1 MDRLFEGITQE
12 SRDAMLNCFKPE
24 TRHFRRGETVMV
36 YAPTLEY
43 LCVLLAGRAHLY
55 CMDSEGDYALLEQYG
70 PNDIFGEIFAMPY
83 GDLCY
88 VVEADSDCTVLF
100 IRFSC
105 IYGRCSNACEH
116 HTRLTRNLFEMSAMK
131 AQSLAVRI
139 NLISKRSLRRK
150 LSAYFDY
157 LRDLSG
163 GDSFEID
170 QSLSHLASYLCA
182 DRASMMRELRNMS
195 DEGLIL
201 RSGRQI
207 TILDF
212 KTKKEE

>member
-12 SRDAMLNCFKPE
+12 SREAMLSCFKPE
-24 TRHFRRGETVMV
+24 TRRFRRGETIMV
-36 YAPTLEY
+36 YAPALEH
-43 LCVLLAGRAHLY
+43 LCVLVSGKAHLY

-70 PNDIFGEIFAMPY
+70 PNDIFGEAFAMPY
-83 GDLCY
+83 GDLGY

-139 NLISKRSLRRK
+139 NMISKRSLRRK
-150 LSAYFDY
+150 LSAYFQY
-157 LRDLSG
+157 LRDINGS
-163 GDSFEID
+163 DSFELE
-170 QSLSHLASYLCA
+170 QSLSHLAGYLCA
-182 DRASMMRELRNMS
+182 DRASMMRELKNMS
-195 DEGLIL
+195 DESLIR
-201 RSGRQI
+201 RSGRQV
-207 TILDF
+207 TIL
-212 KTKKEE
+212 KTNKQKEE